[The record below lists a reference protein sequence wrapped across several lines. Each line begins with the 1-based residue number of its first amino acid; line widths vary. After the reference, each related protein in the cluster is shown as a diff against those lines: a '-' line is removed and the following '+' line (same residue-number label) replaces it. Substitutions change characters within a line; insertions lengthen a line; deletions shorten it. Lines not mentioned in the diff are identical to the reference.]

1 MPCSQDSLLTCC
13 CNLPH
18 SCLLNLRFSSLLTC
32 DLNLIPPTRGGSS
45 LGCIPSPSAFIWV
58 QSLPAP
64 SFSPCS
70 LIRAIL
76 SGSAALRPCSCLGG
90 KKVPCPHSHS
100 ATPCCTSVHSLPGVS
115 SLPVFLLL
123 TKSACGSPLFVTCGS
138 PHALRV

>member
-76 SGSAALRPCSCLGG
+76 SGSAALP
-90 KKVPCPHSHS
+90 
-100 ATPCCTSVHSLPGVS
+100 
-115 SLPVFLLL
+115 SLPVAALYLLP
-123 TKSACGSPLFVTCGS
+123 AAHHMPCVCE
-138 PHALRV
+138 